1 MLIGLTARIGEVWD
15 AAASTGDMPELALT
29 LKKCWVVEPTGI
41 EPVTSTMPL

>member
-29 LKKCWVVEPTGI
+29 LKKCWVVEPT
-41 EPVTSTMPL
+41 SSKPLAKSII